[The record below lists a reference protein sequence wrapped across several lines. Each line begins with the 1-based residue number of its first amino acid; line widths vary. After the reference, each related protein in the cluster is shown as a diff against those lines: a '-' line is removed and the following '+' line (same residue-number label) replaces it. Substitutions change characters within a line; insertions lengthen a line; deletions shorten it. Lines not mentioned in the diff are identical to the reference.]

1 MLLKDKYYEVVSEE
15 HTAECTAKYHVKL
28 KADCSCY
35 EGHFPGKPVSPGVC
49 NIEMI
54 RECAE
59 ILTGKD
65 LFITTIKQCRL
76 TEIAAPQICPEV
88 DVTVQVTP
96 NQPDATAYTVVAN
109 ISDATRS
116 FMDFKGT
123 LTVS

>member
-1 MLLKDKYYEVVSEE
+1 MLLKDKFYTVLHEEKIDSNNAVYLVEV
-15 HTAECTAKYHVKL
+15 
-28 KADCSCY
+28 KADCDVY
-35 EGHFPGKPVSPGVC
+35 QGHFPHKAVCPGVC
-49 NIEMI
+49 NIETI

-59 ILTGKD
+59 MLTGED
-65 LFITTIKQCRL
+65 LYIKTIKQCRL

-96 NQPDATAYTVVAN
+96 NQPDTTAYTVVAN